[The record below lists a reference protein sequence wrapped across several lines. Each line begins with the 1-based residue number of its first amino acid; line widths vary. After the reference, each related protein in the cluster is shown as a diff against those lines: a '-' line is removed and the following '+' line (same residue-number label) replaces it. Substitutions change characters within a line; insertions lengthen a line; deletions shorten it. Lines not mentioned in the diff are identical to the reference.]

1 MERIVGAMVPL
12 FGVTGGSVLLLDAGS
27 ALRHAATTNSGADR
41 LELAQEETGEGPCID
56 ALVNEMV
63 VQSRD
68 VLADGRWRR
77 LAERLGDGHVR
88 AVLGMPVRVG
98 GTAVGSLNVYV
109 DRPYDWDDSDLEAM
123 RAFNNVVEDGILAA
137 LLANRHEHLVDQLQ
151 EALDRR
157 VFIERAVG
165 LLMGRHQ
172 LDAVSA
178 FDRLRRSARSQRR
191 KVVDVATALLDGK
204 PVPGL

>member
-77 LAERLGDGHVR
+77 LAERLGDGHIR
-88 AVLGMPVRVG
+88 AVLGMPVHVG

-151 EALDRR
+151 EALDHR

-178 FDRLRRSARSQRR
+178 FDRLRRAARSQRR

-204 PVPGL
+204 PVPDL